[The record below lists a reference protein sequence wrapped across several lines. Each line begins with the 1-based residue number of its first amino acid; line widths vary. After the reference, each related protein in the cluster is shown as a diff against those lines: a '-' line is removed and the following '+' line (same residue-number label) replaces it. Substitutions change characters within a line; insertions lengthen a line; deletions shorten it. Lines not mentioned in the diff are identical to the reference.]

1 MSVLDKVRQLVKS
14 KEEVSFYEQVFTLAS
29 WGFTQREIYN
39 TLVKQYDCT
48 IKQVEKAYRR
58 IKAAVGDI
66 DLSSLVEHELAGYL
80 AKSVVIEQ
88 EMNEL
93 YLRAKSNWQMQNE
106 GQYYDE
112 NGKRIEPVSV
122 KDLTKQLQILEQ
134 IRRARLAVI
143 TEMSN
148 RLKNNSNAATALPEG
163 EAIKL
168 DEFVRKPPKV
178 IDVEYSSVKD

>member
-1 MSVLDKVRQLVKS
+1 
-14 KEEVSFYEQVFTLAS
+14 
-29 WGFTQREIYN
+29 
-39 TLVKQYDCT
+39 
-48 IKQVEKAYRR
+48 
-58 IKAAVGDI
+58 
-66 DLSSLVEHELAGYL
+66 
-80 AKSVVIEQ
+80 
-88 EMNEL
+88 
-93 YLRAKSNWQMQNE
+93 MQNE